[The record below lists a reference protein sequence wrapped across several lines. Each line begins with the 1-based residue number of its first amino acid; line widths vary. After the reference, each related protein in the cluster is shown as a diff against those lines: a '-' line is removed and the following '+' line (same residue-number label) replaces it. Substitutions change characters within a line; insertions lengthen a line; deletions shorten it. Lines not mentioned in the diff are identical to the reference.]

1 MKKLLALVVFFITS
15 FAAIFGQHPDI
26 VKGIWV
32 SDGKDAKVEIYK
44 AGDKYFGRIVWTK
57 NMYEADGKTLKKDI
71 KNSNKKLQDR
81 TILNLVVLSGLTYN
95 NGEWSGGEIYD
106 PKSGK
111 TYKSRVKVKGNSLEV
126 RGFIGAPMFG
136 RTTTWTRVS

>member
-1 MKKLLALVVFFITS
+1 MKKVLALVVFFITS
-15 FAAIFGQHPDI
+15 FAAVFGQNPDI
-26 VKGIWV
+26 VKGVWV

-57 NMYEADGKTLKKDI
+57 NMYEADGKTLKKDT

-81 TILNLVVLSGLTYN
+81 TILNLVVLSGLTYS

-136 RTTTWTRVS
+136 RTTRWTRVS